1 MAIIVKAEITITK
14 GFNTWKSMVKKN
26 QNRMEE
32 MGMVML
38 FAGVQKDD
46 PTKLHAIMK
55 FPDLE
60 ALQAFG
66 ANEELTEQRRQAGA
80 VIESG
85 VMTMISE
92 DEFFTN
98 FPAPFTVE

>member
-1 MAIIVKAEITITK
+1 
-14 GFNTWKSMVKKN
+14 MVKKN
-26 QNRMEE
+26 YKRTEE

-38 FAGVQKDD
+38 FAGVEKVD

-66 ANEELTEQRRQAGA
+66 ANEELTDERRQAGA
-80 VIESG
+80 VIVSG
-85 VMTMISE
+85 VVTIMLE
-92 DEFFTN
+92 DEFLTN
-98 FPAPFTVE
+98 FPTSFTVN

>member
-1 MAIIVKAEITITK
+1 MAILVKGEITITK
-14 GFNTWKSMVKKN
+14 GFDTWKSMVKKN
-26 QNRMEE
+26 KHRMDE

-55 FPDLE
+55 FSDIE
-60 ALQAFG
+60 AFQAFG
-66 ANEELTEQRRQAGA
+66 ASEELTEERKKAGA
-80 VIESG
+80 VVESD

-92 DEFFTN
+92 DDFFTN
-98 FPAPFTVE
+98 FPEPFLSD

>member
-1 MAIIVKAEITITK
+1 MAVLVKGEITITK
-14 GFNTWKSMVKKN
+14 GFDTWKSMVKKN
-26 QNRMEE
+26 QDRMEE

-46 PTKLHAIMK
+46 PRKLHTIMK

-60 ALQAFG
+60 ALQSFG

-80 VIESG
+80 VIETG
-85 VMTMISE
+85 VMTMIAD
-92 DEFFTN
+92 DEFITN